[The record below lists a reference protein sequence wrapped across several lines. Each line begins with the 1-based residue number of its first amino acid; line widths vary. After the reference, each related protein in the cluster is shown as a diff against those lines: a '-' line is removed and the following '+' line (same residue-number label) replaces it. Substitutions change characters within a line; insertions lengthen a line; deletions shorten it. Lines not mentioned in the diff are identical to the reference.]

1 MGVVCAAAQG
11 LDIHTM
17 RAMLLTSLVLACL
30 LAGASGKRR
39 VGHGRGKGK
48 GKDRKLM
55 GPKSWHVA
63 GPEGKASCG
72 NYTLLYTE
80 ELPSSLCET
89 ANSTICQCVTRG
101 DLSGQ
106 EEVEWKYICGTCQL
120 KWRPTRDEEA
130 IKEMKKK
137 REERKQARL
146 NKSKKQM
153 DRKKDMRMK
162 MRQKMKIRE
171 GKREKKLLKK
181 MGSQKT
187 VSDKE

>member
-1 MGVVCAAAQG
+1 MG
-11 LDIHTM
+11 
-17 RAMLLTSLVLACL
+17 
-30 LAGASGKRR
+30 
-39 VGHGRGKGK
+39 
-48 GKDRKLM
+48 
-55 GPKSWHVA
+55 
-63 GPEGKASCG
+63 EGKASCG

-146 NKSKKQM
+146 NKSKKE
-153 DRKKDMRMK
+153 MRMK

-171 GKREKKLLKK
+171 GKREKKLKK

-187 VSDKE
+187 VS